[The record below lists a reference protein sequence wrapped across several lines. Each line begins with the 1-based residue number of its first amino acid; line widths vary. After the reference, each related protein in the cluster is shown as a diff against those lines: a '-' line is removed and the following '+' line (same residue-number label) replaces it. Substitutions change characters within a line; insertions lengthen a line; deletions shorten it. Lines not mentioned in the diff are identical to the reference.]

1 MAIFIYLAILPRKL
15 LRMACLHTR
24 LKLADDNGNLLNRK
38 NSFLA
43 SFFRDL

>member
-1 MAIFIYLAILPRKL
+1 MVIFIYLAILPRKL
-15 LRMACLHTR
+15 LRMVCLHTR

-38 NSFLA
+38 NGYLG